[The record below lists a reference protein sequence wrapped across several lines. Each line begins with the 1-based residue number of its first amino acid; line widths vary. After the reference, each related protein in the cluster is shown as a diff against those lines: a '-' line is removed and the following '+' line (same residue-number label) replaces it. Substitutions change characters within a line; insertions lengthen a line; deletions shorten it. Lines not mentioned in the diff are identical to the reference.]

1 MVKPEVGQVAA
12 AGIAALAAGGR
23 PAHITGE
30 AFSCT
35 LGVDAGAQT
44 GYPPA
49 FQTMSDQMAEKPT
62 KAAQPPKEK
71 KKRVGPLTF
80 LAQVRAEG
88 NKVTWTTRQETIQA
102 TIFVII
108 MSILIAI
115 FLFTADQL
123 IMWFVNFIRGA

>member
-1 MVKPEVGQVAA
+1 MADKDQKP
-12 AGIAALAAGGR
+12 
-23 PAHITGE
+23 
-30 AFSCT
+30 
-35 LGVDAGAQT
+35 
-44 GYPPA
+44 
-49 FQTMSDQMAEKPT
+49 
-62 KAAQPPKEK
+62 K

-115 FLFTADQL
+115 FLFLTDTV
-123 IMWFVNFIRGA
+123 ITMFVNFVRGA

>member
-1 MVKPEVGQVAA
+1 
-12 AGIAALAAGGR
+12 
-23 PAHITGE
+23 
-30 AFSCT
+30 
-35 LGVDAGAQT
+35 
-44 GYPPA
+44 
-49 FQTMSDQMAEKPT
+49 MAEKPP
-62 KAAQPPKEK
+62 KAPQPPKEK
-71 KKRVGPLTF
+71 KKPVGPLTF

-115 FLFTADQL
+115 FLFAADTA